1 MGTAGDDYLRGMLS
15 TSVSAPA
22 MVSRAGDAPPPSRAG
37 GGGGGGGYKFD
48 EDTLK
53 AKIGEWQQLR
63 ADIELDNRHLDDA
76 RRTLYAP
83 SDDQPAR
90 EQAEA
95 TDNSISAAMAHNA
108 AMLGYVDAYIVGLK
122 DALEKY
128 RTRET
133 LVTDALNSGSP
144 QS

>member
-22 MVSRAGDAPPPSRAG
+22 MVSRASDAPPPG
-37 GGGGGGGYKFD
+37 GAGGGGYKFD
-48 EDTLK
+48 GDTIE

-63 ADIELDNRHLDDA
+63 ADIEFDNGHLKDA

-95 TDNSISAAMAHNA
+95 TDNSISLAIAHNT
-108 AMLGYVDAYIVGLK
+108 AMLGYVETYISGLK
-122 DALEKY
+122 AALVKY
-128 RTRET
+128 RAHEG